1 MEENDLMGKWGHA
14 VSWRRVPAMPEG
26 CRGGRLSPVAGVG
39 GTPIPGSNGERRKKW
54 VWSYNTTV
62 GLLLFVNEVGG

>member
-1 MEENDLMGKWGHA
+1 
-14 VSWRRVPAMPEG
+14 MPEG